1 MQYPNGNNWSALKS
15 EIICNGEDKI
25 KLSNIPCGKLKLPS
39 GKLIVCDPFAGMSKS
54 ENSFI
59 QIPPGE
65 YEVIVTLADVSPNLD
80 GSHIRE
86 AYASLIIDANASE
99 NSRKFLELSQSG
111 VPSNQ
116 PLNSGE
122 FFGYGVDAGTSCFAD
137 AETIEQ
143 DMPDQE
149 TWYEGLFESDD
160 TNCWF
165 NQMDDDKLIRN
176 GIANIPLPMNNGNNL
191 ILFHSGWG
199 DGFYP
204 VVGSYDSNGVLIAVH
219 TDFFVVQSPEDD
231 EEKNSPIDKP
241 WWKFWA

>member
-1 MQYPNGNNWSALKS
+1 MQYPNGSKWSALKS
-15 EIICNGEDKI
+15 EVICDGDDKVE
-25 KLSNIPCGKLKLPS
+25 LSTIPCGKLKLPS
-39 GKLIVCDPFAGMSKS
+39 GKLIVCDPFTGLSKS
-54 ENSFI
+54 NNIFI
-59 QIPPGE
+59 QIIPGE

-80 GSHIRE
+80 GSHVRE

-99 NSRKFLELSQSG
+99 NSRKLLELSLSG
-111 VPSNQ
+111 EPSNR

-143 DMPDQE
+143 DMPVQE
-149 TWYEGLFESDD
+149 SWYEGLFENSDS
-160 TNCWF
+160 NCWF
-165 NQMDDDKLIRN
+165 DQMDDEKLIRN
-176 GIANIPLPMNNGNNL
+176 GIANILLPKDNGNNL

-204 VVGSYDSNGVLIAVH
+204 VVGSYDLNGVLIAVH

-231 EEKNSPIDKP
+231 EETNSSIKKP

>member
-1 MQYPNGNNWSALKS
+1 MQYPNGNKWSALKS
-15 EIICNGEDKI
+15 EVICNGEDKI
-25 KLSNIPCGKLKLPS
+25 ELSTVPCGKLKLPS
-39 GKLIVCDPFAGMSKS
+39 GKLIVCDPFAGMSKA

-59 QIPPGE
+59 NIPPGE

-80 GSHIRE
+80 GSHFRE
-86 AYASLIIDANASE
+86 AYASLIIDSSASE
-99 NSRKFLELSQSG
+99 SSREFLELTQNG
-111 VPSNQ
+111 EQSNQ
-116 PLNSGE
+116 PLKDDE

-143 DMPDQE
+143 DMPDQD
-149 TWYEGLFESDD
+149 TWYEGLFEHDGGNS
-160 TNCWF
+160 WF

-176 GIANIPLPMNNGNNL
+176 GIANIPLSMNNGNNL

-204 VVGSYDSNGVLIAVH
+204 VVGSYDSSGRVIAVH
-219 TDFFVVQSPEDD
+219 TDFYVVHSPEDD
-231 EEKNSPIDKP
+231 EETNSLIEKP